1 MVRLRVALKAPAVRL
16 LEKLRAYGKVLRSAK
31 RPMETLRLL
40 RRRPALLLAVNTYEM
55 ALLASS
61 RVDARLKAL
70 AQIKT
75 SALVGCPF

>member
-1 MVRLRVALKAPAVRL
+1 MPLASKGTLVRL

-31 RPMETLRLL
+31 RPIETMRLL
-40 RRRPALLLAVNTYEM
+40 RRRPALMMAVNGYEM

-75 SALVGCPF
+75 SALIGCPF

>member
-1 MVRLRVALKAPAVRL
+1 MRILAKLKAYAQVMRQ
-16 LEKLRAYGKVLRSAK
+16 AK
-31 RPMETLRLL
+31 RPLDVLRLL
-40 RRRPALLLAVNTYEM
+40 RRRPALLLGVNAYEL

-61 RVDARLKAL
+61 RVDTRLKAL

>member
-1 MVRLRVALKAPAVRL
+1 MRL
-16 LEKLRAYGKVLRSAK
+16 LEKLRAYAKVLRSAK

-40 RRRPALLLAVNTYEM
+40 RRRPALLFAVNTYEM
-55 ALLASS
+55 ALLTSG
-61 RVDARLKAL
+61 RVDARLKAR